1 VSRPISGAGRLRT
14 EGAAARTLRRL
25 EARAEILDLKAR
37 YTTHADAKYLPSH
50 QRASSEVIER
60 AARGQAEC
68 FTRDALWH
76 ASPEFGGDLSGRE
89 ALFRFFCRAPWRFAM
104 HFYVAPEL
112 TIDDDRAAGRWRLLQ
127 IAIADGS
134 PAPMILCGL
143 TAEEYRCEEDR
154 WLISRMS
161 FEQLHALSPTAAAP
175 ELRCLIPAAFG
186 TAS

>member
-1 VSRPISGAGRLRT
+1 VSRPISGAARART
-14 EGAAARTLRRL
+14 GGAAARALRRL

-37 YTTHADAKYLPSH
+37 YAAHADAKYLPSH
-50 QRASSEVIER
+50 QRASSAAIER

-76 ASPEFGGDLSGRE
+76 ASTEFGGDLSGRE

-112 TIDDDRAAGRWRLLQ
+112 TIEDDRAVGRWRLLQ
-127 IAIADGS
+127 IAIAEGS
-134 PAPMILCGL
+134 SAPMLLGGV
-143 TAEEYRCEEDR
+143 TTEQYRREDDR
-154 WLISRMS
+154 WLIAQMS
-161 FEQLHALSPTAAAP
+161 FEQLHAVTLEAAVP

>member
-1 VSRPISGAGRLRT
+1 VSRPISGDGRVRT
-14 EGAAARTLRRL
+14 DRAAAQTLRRL

-37 YTTHADAKYLPSH
+37 YAAHADAKYIPSH

-60 AARGQAEC
+60 AARGQADC

-89 ALFRFFCRAPWRFAM
+89 ALFGFFCRAPWRFAM

-112 TIDDDRAAGRWRLLQ
+112 TIDDQHAVGRWRLLQ
-127 IAIADGS
+127 IAIADDR
-134 PAPMILCGL
+134 PAPMILGGV
-143 TAEEYRCEEDR
+143 TVEEYRREDGR
-154 WLISRMS
+154 WLVSRMS
-161 FEQLHALSPTAAAP
+161 FEQLHALSLGLAAP

-186 TAS
+186 NPA